1 MKTSYDVIGDI
12 HGHAAKLEA
21 LLRQLGYVQKADFWV
36 PPQDRK
42 AVFVGDLIDRGPE
55 QMEVVRIVRSMMD
68 AGHAHAIMG
77 NHEFNA
83 IAYATRRDDGSD
95 GFLREHSKKNIGQH
109 AQFLA
114 QVGKGSAKHRELIEW
129 FRQLPPMLDLDGIRV
144 VHAWW
149 HDPYVDLVAAKWTA
163 GTPMRDDFLVAA
175 STKDSP
181 EWHAMDGLTKG
192 LEVRLPDGQSF
203 LDHAGVARHVVR
215 TKWWLEEPR
224 NLRDVAIFEG
234 DQGHGLSDHPIPDGY
249 LGAPVE
255 GSPVFVGHY
264 WMTGQPQPMSRKVAC
279 LDWSAAKAGP
289 LVAYRWDGEQDIDP
303 NKFHA
308 AG

>member
-1 MKTSYDVIGDI
+1 MTTSYDVIGDI

-21 LLRQLGYVQKADFWV
+21 LLRQLGYVPSAGSWI
-36 PPQDRK
+36 PPQGRT

-55 QMEVVRIVRSMMD
+55 QMKVVRIVRSMID
-68 AGHAHAIMG
+68 AGHARAIMG

-83 IAYATRRDDGSD
+83 IAYATRRNDGSD
-95 GFLREHSKKNIGQH
+95 GFLRDHSEKNIGQH
-109 AQFLA
+109 AEFLD
-114 QVGKGSAKHRELIEW
+114 QVKEGSPSHRELIEW

-149 HDPYVDLVAAKWTA
+149 HDPYVDLVASQWGP
-163 GTPMRDDFLVAA
+163 GTPMSDAFLNAA
-175 STKDSP
+175 STKGSP
-181 EWHAMDGLTKG
+181 EWYAMDGLTKG
-192 LEVRLPDGQSF
+192 LEVLLPEGQSF

-234 DQGHGLSDHPIPDGY
+234 DQGHGLSDHPLPDDY

-264 WMTGQPQPMSRKVAC
+264 WMKGRPEPMSRKVAC
-279 LDWSAAKAGP
+279 LDWSAAKQGP
-289 LVAYRWDGEQDIDP
+289 LVAYRWDGEQEIDA